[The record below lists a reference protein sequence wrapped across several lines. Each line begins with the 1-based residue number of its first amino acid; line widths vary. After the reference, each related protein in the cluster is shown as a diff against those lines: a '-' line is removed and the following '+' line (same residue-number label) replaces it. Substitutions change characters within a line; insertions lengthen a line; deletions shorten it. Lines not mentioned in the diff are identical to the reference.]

1 MNLTVIYSIWLIN
14 FIIDTYDI
22 ISMKLY
28 QIFSHS

>member
-14 FIIDTYDI
+14 FIIDMYDI

-28 QIFSHS
+28 QIFSQS